1 MHSFY
6 RALMWAGGFWCHQIP
21 ERSPHVFGLQLPLCW
36 RCTGIAAGALLLFI
50 FILRTRRL
58 PGLWPSLIISSLMP
72 LDVLLAVG
80 GFWPGHNGVRF
91 VTGTLWGIF
100 GTAAALNSF
109 VLIWER
115 LNRAPAIGGGLN
127 DRIAFRS
134 AEVQSGYEHSDN
146 SEHRVRL
153 GMGERP

>member
-1 MHSFY
+1 MHSVY

-21 ERSPHVFGLQLPLCW
+21 ERSPYLFGFQFPLCW
-36 RCTGIAAGALLLFI
+36 RCTGIAVGALILII
-50 FILRTRRL
+50 FILRSRRL
-58 PGLWPSLIISSLMP
+58 PGFWPSLFISSLMP
-72 LDVLLAVG
+72 LDVFAAVIG
-80 GFWPGHNGVRF
+80 LWTGHNGVRF

-115 LNRAPAIGGGLN
+115 LNRAPAIDGGLD
-127 DRIAFRS
+127 DRTEFRS
-134 AEVQSGYEHSDN
+134 AEVQSSYEHIDS

-153 GMGERP
+153 GMGERA